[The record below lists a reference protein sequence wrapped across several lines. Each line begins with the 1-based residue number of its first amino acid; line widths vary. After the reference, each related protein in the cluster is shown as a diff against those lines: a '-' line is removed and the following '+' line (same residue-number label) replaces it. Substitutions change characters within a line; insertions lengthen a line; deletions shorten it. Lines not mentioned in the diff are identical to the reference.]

1 MRLRQPPTDSKGALM
16 TRSAVSRH
24 FIAAL
29 HTGAASAALGLS
41 LLSASAM
48 AQDAARPVSEEAAD
62 IVVTGSRIA
71 RPELTASIPVAV
83 VSAQTIENRGQ
94 TNALDA
100 IRDIPIAGQSL
111 DKAASN
117 FSNFDN
123 GISTVNLRNLGTSR
137 TLVLINGR
145 RSVGTPGDS
154 AVDLNNIAPDLID
167 HIEIATGGT
176 SAVYGSDAVA
186 GVVNIILK
194 KKFDGLSLHMQG
206 GISSRGDAGND
217 LASLTAGK
225 TFAGGRGHVIANFT
239 YTRDTAVYARSRD
252 YSAVDAPNLSS
263 YAQQGL
269 FDTGTGAFRP
279 VEGTTYTFNRANGVK
294 LYESSGIDGYN
305 RNGDRLLSTPIDRYL
320 GSIQGDFE
328 FSPVVTLFGEF
339 TYTRSNVRSIIEPL
353 AVDDGGAQGQTVY
366 NFDGSAFSGIPVTNP
381 LVPQTIRDA
390 AIANNASQIFFR
402 RRSNGLFDRSADS
415 DRDYWRGVIGLR
427 GDLGSNWKYE
437 AYYEHSRIKD
447 HTSAEAIMMT
457 NYGAALQATT
467 ISGQTVCADPVARAA
482 GCVPINI
489 FGFNTVD
496 ATMRKWLSTYTG
508 QGVVVPGATPGQS
521 AINDL
526 ERTGTQDVGAIN
538 LTGSLFRL
546 PAGKVQVALGAE
558 YHGEKSEQ
566 YYDPFTQS
574 GWSSAQQA
582 ANTVG
587 KYHSK
592 EIYGEVNVPL
602 LANTPFA
609 HELSLE
615 GAVRYADYSTVGGFV
630 SYKFGGTYAP
640 VPDIRFRAIYA
651 RAVRAPNVNELYS
664 GAANTAPSVVDPCD
678 QNGGN
683 GDDIQDGGLTPL
695 PATCASIPG
704 IANYLKTHPDFT
716 YSLAQ
721 IQTIS
726 GTIGG
731 NTTLGA
737 ESTNTLTAGATITPS
752 FVRGLGISVDY
763 YRIKVNNAITQVDFQ
778 DSVTQCVETG
788 NPDFCNNVTRDPNTG
803 IIKTV
808 DSIFLNGASYEVAGL
823 DTQANYSFRPHVF
836 GPDERVNL
844 TLYWNHKFKQDKQPF
859 AGGFVKHQLGQADV
873 YGTSQNIGTGFK
885 DQLTLNANYQIG
897 ALGLSYTFRY
907 FSPVT
912 TDSGDY
918 IPSYTY
924 HDLQGRFV
932 IGDNKKYE
940 FYFGVNNLLDKQPP
954 LVTDLVNQWPGT
966 NTVASTYDLLGR
978 RFYAGV
984 RATF

>member
-1 MRLRQPPTDSKGALM
+1 MSQNAFTNRCFLTRLKA
-16 TRSAVSRH
+16 
-24 FIAAL
+24 
-29 HTGAASAALGLS
+29 GAAPIALGLAT
-41 LLSASAM
+41 LSAPAL
-48 AQDAARPVSEEAAD
+48 AQEADKPAADTTSD

-111 DKAASN
+111 DRSASN
-117 FSNFDN
+117 FNNSDF

-194 KKFDGLSLHMQG
+194 KKFDGVSLHMQG
-206 GISSRGDAGND
+206 GISDRGDAANRLVG
-217 LASLTAGK
+217 LTAGK
-225 TFAGGRGHVIANFT
+225 TFADGRGHVIANFT
-239 YTRDTAVYARSRD
+239 YTSDDAVYARSRD
-252 YSAVDAPNLSS
+252 YSAVDAPNKSS

-269 FDTGTGAFRP
+269 FDTGGSAGFIP
-279 VEGTTYTFNRANGVK
+279 GDGTTYTFDGANAVK
-294 LYESSGIDGYN
+294 LYQGSRIDGYN
-305 RNGDRLLSTPIDRYL
+305 RNGDRLLATPSKRYL

-328 FSPVVTLFGEF
+328 FSRAATLFGEF
-339 TYTRSNVRSIIEPL
+339 TYTRTNARAIVEPL
-353 AVDDGGAQGQTVY
+353 AVDDQGSQGQTVY
-366 NFDGSAFSGIPVTNP
+366 NFDGSPFTGIPLTNS
-381 LVPQTIRDA
+381 LVPLAIRNA
-390 AIANNASQIFFR
+390 AIANGASEIYFR

-427 GDLGSNWKYE
+427 GDIGSNWKYE
-437 AYYEHSRIKD
+437 AYYERSKVKD
-447 HTSAEAIMMT
+447 HTSSEAIMMT
-457 NYGAALQATT
+457 NYGAALQATA
-467 ISGQTVCADPVARAA
+467 IGGQTVCADPVARAA

-496 ATMRKWLSTYTG
+496 ASMRRWLSTYTG
-508 QGVVVPGATPGQS
+508 QGALVPGANPGD
-521 AINDL
+521 AVINDYR
-526 ERTGTQDVGAIN
+526 RTGTQDVAAVN
-538 LTGSLFRL
+538 LTGPVFNL
-546 PAGKVQVALGAE
+546 PAGAVQVAVGAE
-558 YHGEKSEQ
+558 YHREKSEQ

-574 GWSSAQQA
+574 GLSSAQQA
-582 ANTVG
+582 ADTVG

-592 EIYGEVNVPL
+592 EVYGEITIPL
-602 LANTPFA
+602 LRDAPFA
-609 HELSLE
+609 HEATLE

-640 VPDIRFRAIYA
+640 VPDLRFRAIYA

-664 GAANTAPSVVDPCD
+664 GKANTAPSVVDPCD

-683 GDDIQDGGLTPL
+683 GDDIQTGGLTPL
-695 PATCASIPG
+695 PAACLAIPG
-704 IANYLKTHPDFT
+704 IANYLKTHPNFT

-731 NTTLGA
+731 NRSLGA
-737 ESTNTLTAGATITPS
+737 ESTNTFTAGATFAPS
-752 FVRGLGISVDY
+752 FFRGFDLSVDY
-763 YRIKVNNAITQVDFQ
+763 YKIKVNNAITQVDFQ
-778 DSVTQCVETG
+778 DSVTQCVESG
-788 NPDFCNNVTRDPNTG
+788 DPNFCANVTRDPNTG

-808 DSIFLNGASYEVAGL
+808 DSIYLNGASYEVAGL
-823 DTQANYSFRPHVF
+823 DTQAHYVLRPKLF
-836 GPDERVNL
+836 GSGERIDL
-844 TLYWNHKFKQDKQPF
+844 TVYWNHKFQQDKTPF
-859 AGGFVKHQLGQADV
+859 SGAFVSHQLGKADV
-873 YGTSQNIGTGFK
+873 YSTTQNIGTGFK
-885 DQLTLNANYQIG
+885 DQLTLNAGYQIG
-897 ALGLSYTFRY
+897 AFGLSYTFRY
-907 FSPVT
+907 YSPVVT
-912 TDSGDY
+912 STAGDY

-924 HDLQGRFV
+924 HDLQGRLT
-932 IGDNKKYE
+932 IGENKNYE
-940 FYFGVNNLLDKQPP
+940 FYFGVNNLFDKQPP
-954 LVTDLVNQWPGT
+954 LVTDLTNQWPGT

>member
-1 MRLRQPPTDSKGALM
+1 MLHNPSRTLRAGTASFALGTALLAMTNPALAQSAPPP
-16 TRSAVSRH
+16 
-24 FIAAL
+24 AAD
-29 HTGAASAALGLS
+29 ASDDASA
-41 LLSASAM
+41 
-48 AQDAARPVSEEAAD
+48 

-71 RPELTASIPVAV
+71 RPELTSSIPVAV
-83 VSAQTIENRGQ
+83 VNSQTIANRGQ

-111 DKAASN
+111 DKSASN

-194 KKFDGLSLHMQG
+194 KKFDGISLHLQD
-206 GISSRGDAGND
+206 GISSRGDAGNQ
-217 LASLTAGK
+217 LASVTAGK

-239 YTRDTAVYARSRD
+239 FTRDAAVYARDRA

-269 FDTGTGAFRP
+269 FDTGTGAFKP

-294 LYESSGIDGYN
+294 LYEDSSVDGYN
-305 RNGDRLLSTPIDRYL
+305 RNGDRLLSTPINRYL
-320 GSIQGDFE
+320 GSIQGDYE
-328 FSPVVTLFGEF
+328 FSPAVTLFAEF

-366 NFDGSAFSGIPVTNP
+366 NFDGSPFSGIPVTNP

-390 AIANNASQIFFR
+390 AIANGASQIFFR

-415 DRDYWRGVIGLR
+415 ERDYWRGVIGLK

-437 AYYEHSRIKD
+437 AYYERSRIKD
-447 HTSAEAIMMT
+447 HTFGDAIMMT

-467 ISGQTVCADPVARAA
+467 IGGQTVCADPAARAA

-508 QGVVVPGATPGQS
+508 QGALVPGATPGQTVV
-521 AINDL
+521 NDL
-526 ERTGTQDVGAIN
+526 ERTGTQDVAAIN
-538 LTGSLFRL
+538 LTGSLFKL
-546 PAGKVQVALGAE
+546 PAGNVQVALGAE

-566 YYDPFTQS
+566 YYDVFTQS
-574 GWSSAQQA
+574 GLSSAQQA
-582 ANTVG
+582 ANTIG

-592 EIYGEVNVPL
+592 EVYGEVNVPL
-602 LANTPFA
+602 LRDTPFA
-609 HELSLE
+609 HELSVE

-683 GDDIQDGGLTPL
+683 GDAIQKGGLTPL
-695 PATCASIPG
+695 PAACASIPG
-704 IANYLKTHPDFT
+704 IANYLKTHPNFT

-731 NTTLGA
+731 NTALGA
-737 ESTNTLTAGATITPS
+737 ESTNTLTAGATITPR
-752 FVRGLGISVDY
+752 FFRGFDLSVDY
-763 YRIKVNNAITQVDFQ
+763 YKIKVNNAITQVDFQ
-778 DSVTQCVETG
+778 DSVSQCVATG
-788 NPDFCNNVTRDPNTG
+788 DPNFCANVTRDPSTG

-808 DSIFLNGASYEVAGL
+808 DSIFLNGASYEVAGI
-823 DTQANYSFRPHVF
+823 DTQANYSFRPHLF
-836 GPDERVNL
+836 GPNERVNL
-844 TLYWNHKFKQDKQPF
+844 TVYWNHKFKQDKQPF
-859 AGGFVKHQLGQADV
+859 AGAFVKHQLGKADV

-885 DQLTLNANYQIG
+885 DQLTVNANYQIG
-897 ALGLSYTFRY
+897 PMALSYTFRY
-907 FSPVT
+907 YSPVT
-912 TDSGDY
+912 TDSGDF

-924 HDLQGRFV
+924 HDLQGRFT
-932 IGDNKKYE
+932 IGESRNYE
-940 FYFGVNNLLDKQPP
+940 FYFGVNNLFDKQPP

-966 NTVASTYDLLGR
+966 NTVASTYDLIGR